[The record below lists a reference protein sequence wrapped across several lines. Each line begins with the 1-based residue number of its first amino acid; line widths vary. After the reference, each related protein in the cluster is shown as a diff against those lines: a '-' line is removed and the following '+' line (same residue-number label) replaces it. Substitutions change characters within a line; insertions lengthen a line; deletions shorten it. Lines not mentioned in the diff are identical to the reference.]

1 MVTLLISGLLSGVR
15 LLFGKLIE
23 LLRSLFGWRPKAP
36 RSKGSLPHGLSSAR
50 RASAPPSSGSKEQR
64 VPAAGSQ
71 RPTVASALLPSPDS
85 WERGEPASGVEA
97 EAVRAELVKELFV
110 KRDSSLTPNDAAF
123 IERLLRV
130 VVGEKLEIPPFP
142 DIARKLDSLLK
153 KGDPRM
159 SQVTK
164 LVECDSAL
172 VRRVWR
178 AGSSAVFP
186 GPPESVHHAISRIGF
201 DALWRIGMS
210 ICVHSPLFRVAGYQ
224 ARADAVRDHGLV
236 VADMAAWLSGETRG
250 KHYLAG
256 LLHDVGKLV
265 VFRAAS
271 TKDPEAR
278 PSEKLVD
285 EIIDRHHSSL
295 GVLAASSW
303 ALGDGVSEAI
313 AFHHAP
319 ELGGSPA
326 KVLWLADV
334 ATITAALELSGRA
347 SNGLH
352 ALERASQ
359 WTSFS
364 GEAAVVKAHALL
376 VAKYGADSA
385 FAPQDNNGEA
395 SPT

>member
-1 MVTLLISGLLSGVR
+1 VR
-15 LLFGKLIE
+15 LLFGKVIE
-23 LLRSLFGWRPKAP
+23 LLRSLFGWRPRAS
-36 RSKGSLPHGLSSAR
+36 RSKGSLPHRLSPPR
-50 RASAPPSSGSKEQR
+50 RPSTSPGSGSKEQR

-71 RPTVASALLPSPDS
+71 CPTVASALLPSPGS
-85 WERGEPASGVEA
+85 WERGKPVVGVEA
-97 EAVRAELVKELFV
+97 EAVRAELVKELFG

-159 SQVTK
+159 SQVTR
-164 LVECDSAL
+164 LVERDSAL
-172 VRRVWR
+172 VRRVWK

-186 GPPESVHHAISRIGF
+186 GPPDNVHHAIARIGF

-285 EIIDRHHSSL
+285 EILNRHHSSI
-295 GVLAASSW
+295 GVLAASAW
-303 ALGDGVSEAI
+303 ALGDEVSEAI
-313 AFHHAP
+313 GFHHAP

-326 KVLWLADV
+326 KILWVADV
-334 ATITAALELSGRA
+334 ATITAALELSGQA

-352 ALERASQ
+352 ALERVSH

-364 GEAAVVKAHALL
+364 GEAAVLKAHALL

-385 FAPQDNNGEA
+385 PAPHDNDRGA

>member
-1 MVTLLISGLLSGVR
+1 
-15 LLFGKLIE
+15 
-23 LLRSLFGWRPKAP
+23 
-36 RSKGSLPHGLSSAR
+36 
-50 RASAPPSSGSKEQR
+50 
-64 VPAAGSQ
+64 
-71 RPTVASALLPSPDS
+71 
-85 WERGEPASGVEA
+85 
-97 EAVRAELVKELFV
+97 
-110 KRDSSLTPNDAAF
+110 
-123 IERLLRV
+123 V

-164 LVECDSAL
+164 LVERDSAL
-172 VRRVWR
+172 VRRVWM

-186 GPPESVHHAISRIGF
+186 GPPDSVHHAIARIGF

-295 GVLAASSW
+295 GVLAASAW
-303 ALGDGVSEAI
+303 ALGDEVSEAI
-313 AFHHAP
+313 GFHHAP

-364 GEAAVVKAHALL
+364 GEAAVLKAHALL
-376 VAKYGADSA
+376 VAKYGADA
-385 FAPQDNNGEA
+385 ALTPQANDGGA